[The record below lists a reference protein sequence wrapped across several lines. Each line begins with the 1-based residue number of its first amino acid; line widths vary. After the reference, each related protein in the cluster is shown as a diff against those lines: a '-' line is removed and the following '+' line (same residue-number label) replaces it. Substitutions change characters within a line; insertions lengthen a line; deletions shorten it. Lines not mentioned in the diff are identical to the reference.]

1 MNINICNINI
11 MQYIEET
18 LEKLRETLEKIESR
32 NCSN

>member
-1 MNINICNINI
+1 